1 MAKKK
6 STKKAATK
14 KKAPSRPSSKAV
26 KKAVKKPSKA
36 KKAPAKKAK
45 PAPKKAVKAKKPAP
59 KAAPKAKKSPAKP
72 VAKPQARAISG
83 PVGHKPSFPI
93 GRSKDKPVTRIPV
106 IEEPVKPSAAKLNGK
121 FLETQKKRLLE
132 LRDHILDQMQGVAK
146 DGLRSQSEG
155 SSSSAFGMHQADAGS
170 EAYEKDFAL
179 SLLSQEQDALYEIEE
194 ALKRIENKT
203 YGICE
208 MSGKT
213 IPLARL
219 EAIPFAR
226 YTVEC
231 QTRFEQENRGKH
243 RWETSPQFMDSADNF
258 FEEEEDGEEEDKP
271 KVKE

>member
-106 IEEPVKPSAAKLNGK
+106 IEEQVKPSAAKLNGK

-170 EAYEKDFAL
+170 EAYEK
-179 SLLSQEQDALYEIEE
+179 
-194 ALKRIENKT
+194 
-203 YGICE
+203 
-208 MSGKT
+208 
-213 IPLARL
+213 
-219 EAIPFAR
+219 
-226 YTVEC
+226 
-231 QTRFEQENRGKH
+231 
-243 RWETSPQFMDSADNF
+243 TSPSASSPRNRTPF
-258 FEEEEDGEEEDKP
+258 TKSRKP
-271 KVKE
+271 SNASRTRLTASVRCPEKPSHWPAWRPSPSRATRSNARPASSRRTAANTAGKPARSSWIRPTTSSRKRKTARKRTNRK